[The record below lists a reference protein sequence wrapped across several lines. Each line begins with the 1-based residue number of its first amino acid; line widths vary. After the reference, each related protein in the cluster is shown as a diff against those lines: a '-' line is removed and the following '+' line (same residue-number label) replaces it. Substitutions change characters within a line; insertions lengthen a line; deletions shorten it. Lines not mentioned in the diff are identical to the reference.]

1 MMYVRSVLDM
11 AATERLSAH
20 KERFTWRRILL
31 ASKVIRGVGT
41 YRMRNRI
48 PFHAC
53 ARAICSVDDHFQHSL
68 TMRDVMGGY
77 AKFLPRLVKFR
88 HLEFDSALQQA
99 FWTVTNPKRL

>member
-1 MMYVRSVLDM
+1 MCNHKGSS
-11 AATERLSAH
+11 THAH
-20 KERFTWRRILL
+20 KQCILL
-31 ASKVIRGVGT
+31 TTISST
-41 YRMRNRI
+41 L
-48 PFHAC
+48 
-53 ARAICSVDDHFQHSL
+53 L